1 MADWEGI
8 IVKVPGTCGGHP
20 IVKGTRMPVW
30 LLLEFQAC
38 GATEDELLENHP
50 NLSRESIR
58 AAYAYAEAHGMV
70 AYEDWDT
77 EFCPYHNPDGSLKTD
92 LTHSV

>member
-1 MADWEGI
+1 MDWEGI
-8 IVKVPGTCGGHP
+8 IVKVPGTCGGRP
-20 IVKGTRMPVW
+20 IIKGTRMPVW
-30 LLLEFQAC
+30 LLLEFQAS
-38 GATEDELLENHP
+38 GATEDELLDNHP

-77 EFCPYHNPDGSLKTD
+77 EFCPYHNADGSSKAALPGQ
-92 LTHSV
+92 V

>member
-8 IVKVPGTCGGHP
+8 IVKVPGTCGGDP

-58 AAYAYAEAHGMV
+58 AAFAYAEAHGMI

-77 EFCPYHNPDGSLKTD
+77 ELFHYHNPDGSSKTD
-92 LTHSV
+92 LTLSA